1 MIGMLSNLL
10 LFCAITLM
18 LLAGAGLLHLLPRM
32 GKAGKQLSEA
42 CCRVPLLDLIVCY
55 FTVVPLLIG
64 PLVSGWNGVLTAL
77 LSQVTMLL
85 IWQWIHEAV
94 HGEARRGPRIIKVLK
109 QKFGTLRL
117 LTAAYI
123 TALAIPVFWFVRL
136 GELII
141 YPPLV
146 WLINLPRYNSAEWI
160 TVSRQKFNRLIGHD
174 LIWCLYCEWMTGV
187 WCLASE
193 MLRNVESLACPI
205 RFSREKKCE
214 NCAIDFPDVT
224 KAWVPASASMK
235 EVAETLQRMYPSAEG
250 PHPWFGHPL
259 RKARLAGADRES
271 APARTHGQ

>member
-109 QKFGTLRL
+109 TKIRHSAPAHCRL
-117 LTAAYI
+117 YHGVGHPSVLVRAARRI
-123 TALAIPVFWFVRL
+123 DHLSSVGVVDQLASLQL
-136 GELII
+136 GR
-141 YPPLV
+141 V
-146 WLINLPRYNSAEWI
+146 D
-160 TVSRQKFNRLIGHD
+160 H
-174 LIWCLYCEWMTGV
+174 
-187 WCLASE
+187 CLASK
-193 MLRNVESLACPI
+193 I
-205 RFSREKKCE
+205 
-214 NCAIDFPDVT
+214 
-224 KAWVPASASMK
+224 
-235 EVAETLQRMYPSAEG
+235 
-250 PHPWFGHPL
+250 
-259 RKARLAGADRES
+259 
-271 APARTHGQ
+271 